1 MAKSRQTSAEKST
14 FIEVEAGKLMMDT
27 AVDWLRRIHGS
38 SSSAM
43 LSMEPSD
50 RRRVGNLATDLA
62 ERGIEVWRGL
72 LDLQR
77 RYDPELISLAG
88 GGTFRA
94 ANAGEELA
102 VTKGAVFADLKKT
115 GNTYTCELQ
124 FSLANRSRTYAD
136 IVLPRAVLLVRAD
149 EGDRLLCEVK
159 AAPSAPV
166 LGPGEQL
173 QIKLTLTAHSAPAAD
188 LNPPSRYHTVL
199 AIRSRGPWA
208 VDLPVEITYSG
219 ASPQPDAQPDP
230 NSAAPATAE

>member
-1 MAKSRQTSAEKST
+1 MVKSRQTSAEKST

-27 AVDWLRRIHGS
+27 AVDWLRRIHCG

-102 VTKGAVFADLKKT
+102 VTKGSVFAELKRT
-115 GNTYTCELQ
+115 GRSYTCEIR

-149 EGDRLLCEVK
+149 ELDRMLCEVT
-159 AAPSAPV
+159 ASPSAPV
-166 LGPGEQL
+166 LGPGEQ
-173 QIKLTLTAHSAPAAD
+173 IEIALTLTAHGAPACAEHT
-188 LNPPSRYHTVL
+188 SRYHTVL

-208 VDLPVEITYSG
+208 VDLPVEITHKPHSVE
-219 ASPQPDAQPDP
+219 ATQPEPSP
-230 NSAAPATAE
+230 AAPSTAQ